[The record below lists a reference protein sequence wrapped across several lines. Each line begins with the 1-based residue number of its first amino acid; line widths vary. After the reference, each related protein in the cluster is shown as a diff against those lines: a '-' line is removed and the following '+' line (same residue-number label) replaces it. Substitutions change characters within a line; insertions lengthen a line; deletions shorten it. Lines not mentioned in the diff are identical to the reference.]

1 MTTLLNADG
10 SKVTSQQ
17 MTLAKLGGRT
27 ALGGWGSN
35 PVYRGGSSDSQ
46 ELTQFRSP
54 HISAKTAGRWN
65 RQIIADRANDLA
77 RNESLVG
84 TATRKRTGMA
94 IGADWKLQA
103 MPDAETL
110 RITQGEADILSE
122 QIEREFRTLTQ
133 DPRRNFCAARRHDW
147 GGILRTLHQSWNTV
161 NEVLA
166 VLIYRSDPRSIYGT
180 GIQIIDPDRL
190 SNPHHKTDDEFLR
203 DGVEID
209 EYGAATG
216 YWIRQ
221 AHAADYIAL
230 NKANLWDYVERET
243 PEGRPVCIHGF
254 RQQRAEELRG
264 MSFLAPLIEKFAMR
278 AKMERTELQSAV
290 LNATFAA
297 FVQSGFDPDAVAEML
312 GLDQATGDSVS
323 SYQDQRM
330 NFYGNKPVVMD
341 GITIPILM
349 PGDKV
354 EGNTLGRNP
363 GSFNEFNK
371 ILMRNIAATL
381 GVAEGQISGD
391 YTGLN
396 FSTLRGAYNEI
407 WNDIMIDRAEFGTQ
421 VVHPIYFAFLDE
433 AIALGRIT
441 PPSHCADLFDEPA
454 AWCRANWIGPARGY
468 IDPEKEAK
476 GDILALEAGITSEID
491 VTTARGKDF
500 ESVIRD
506 KARAKRI
513 KEKHGVSTGPVRE
526 MALMPSPAG
535 NSN

>member
-1 MTTLLNADG
+1 VPATLLNADG
-10 SKVTSQQ
+10 SPVTQSQ
-17 MTLAKLGGRT
+17 MSAARRARTT
-27 ALGGWGSN
+27 ALSGWGN
-35 PVYRGGSSDSQ
+35 PVYRGGATDSQ
-46 ELTQFRSP
+46 ELIQFNSP
-54 HISAKTAGRWN
+54 HISAKSAARWN
-65 RQIIADRANDLA
+65 RQKIADRANDLA

-84 TATRKRTGMA
+84 TASRKRTGMT
-94 IGADWKLQA
+94 IGQGWRLQA

-110 RITQGEADILSE
+110 GITQDEADDLSD
-122 QIEREFRTLTQ
+122 QIEREFRTITE

-147 GGILRTLHQSWNTV
+147 GGILRTLHQGWNTV

-166 VLIYRSDPRSIYGT
+166 VLIYRPDPRSIYGT
-180 GIQIIDPDRL
+180 GLQIIDPDRL

-209 EYGAATG
+209 VYGAATG

-254 RQQRAEELRG
+254 KQQRAEEVRG
-264 MSFLAPLIEKFAMR
+264 MSLLAPLIEKFAMR
-278 AKMERTELQSAV
+278 GKMERNHLAMGV
-290 LNATFAA
+290 LASQYAA
-297 FVQSGFDPDAVAEML
+297 FVQSAFDPEAVGEML
-312 GLDQATGDSVS
+312 GLSQSVGDNIR

-330 NFYGNKPVVMD
+330 SFYGEKPVTANAV
-341 GITIPILM
+341 TLPILM
-349 PGDKV
+349 PGDRV
-354 EGNTLGRNP
+354 EGNSLSNNSADF
-363 GSFNEFNK
+363 GSFNK
-371 ILMRNIAATL
+371 ILLRGIAATL

-421 VVHPIYFAFLDE
+421 VVSPIYFAFLDE
-433 AIALGRIT
+433 ALALGRIT
-441 PPSHCADLFDEPA
+441 PPAHCADLFEEPS

-468 IDPEKEAK
+468 NDPEKEAK

-491 VTTARGKDF
+491 ITTARGKDF

-506 KARAKRI
+506 RARAKRI
-513 KEKHGVSTGPVRE
+513 KEKHGVDTGPIRE
-526 MALMPSPAG
+526 AALMPSPAG